1 MKSRLLVLIAV
12 ILLGAGGAQA
22 MPIVYKA
29 TLSGAFEQPAN
40 ASPGTG
46 SATVEYDPILHTLS
60 VDASFSGLLGNTTA
74 SHIHCCVAV
83 PGTGNVGVATS
94 TPSFPGFPLGVT
106 SGIYN
111 HLFDLTMAA
120 SFNASFIIA
129 NGGIAGAELALAN
142 GLDSGRAYFNIHTSF
157 ATGGEIRGFLTAV
170 PSVTVPEPATLS
182 LLGLGIALLMVAKQK
197 RRV

>member
-1 MKSRLLVLIAV
+1 MKSQLLVFIAV
-12 ILLGAGGAQA
+12 ILLGVSGAQA

-29 TLSGAFEQPAN
+29 TLLDLSN

-46 SATVEYDPILHTLS
+46 SATAEYDPILHTLS

-83 PGTGNVGVATS
+83 PGTGNAGVATS

-111 HLFDLTMAA
+111 HLFDLTQST
-120 SFNASFIIA
+120 SFNGSFVTA
-129 NGGIAGAELALAN
+129 NGGVAGAELALAN
-142 GLDSGRAYFNIHTSF
+142 GLSDGRAYFNIHTNF
-157 ATGGEIRGFLTAV
+157 APGGEIRGFLTAV
-170 PSVTVPEPATLS
+170 PTVPEPATLS
-182 LLGLGIALLMVAKQK
+182 LLGLGIASLLAARHK